1 MNARIL
7 AVIIFFILLGI
18 IAYILF
24 TKNESGRK
32 KASSIIAVF
41 SVMAM
46 LLTIIFPEK
55 TAEYIDPN
63 VEQYK
68 SENYSLKAKNEELQS
83 QMDELSEENDKLQKE
98 NENLKIQ
105 TEPTEE
111 AKSTEGVPFESVLN
125 VLYDGDNYKRYD
137 GENKFSV
144 GGKEY
149 RYGFTVG
156 CDRGIANFGPGYASF
171 NLDGKYSKMSFDVG
185 KVDGYKASATVIVTS
200 QSGINESYP
209 VSADSIS
216 EPIEIDLEYT
226 KDLKI
231 TVDSDRT
238 VEYGFYNVYLYE

>member
-1 MNARIL
+1 MN
-7 AVIIFFILLGI
+7 
-18 IAYILF
+18 
-24 TKNESGRK
+24 K
-32 KASSIIAVF
+32 
-41 SVMAM
+41 
-46 LLTIIFPEK
+46 TIIGGIC
-55 TAEYIDPN
+55 TIVAAIAGN
-63 VEQYK
+63 VLGQNMVEQEINNQISQNIDVDVEGMGYEK
-68 SENYSLKAKNEELQS
+68 SVDYLLDRI
-83 QMDELSEENDKLQKE
+83 DELEEDLKNMEKENDELNNLLEQEQKNISTPSE
-98 NENLKIQ
+98 SKVNENGTSFQNIL
-105 TEPTEE
+105 E
-111 AKSTEGVPFESVLN
+111 

-137 GENKFSV
+137 GDNKFSV

-216 EPIEIDLEYT
+216 QPIEIDVKNTE
-226 KDLKI
+226 DLKI

-238 VEYGFYNVYLYE
+238 VEYGFFNIYLYE

>member
-1 MNARIL
+1 MKSKMN
-7 AVIIFFILLGI
+7 
-18 IAYILF
+18 
-24 TKNESGRK
+24 K
-32 KASSIIAVF
+32 
-41 SVMAM
+41 
-46 LLTIIFPEK
+46 TIIGGIC
-55 TAEYIDPN
+55 TIVAAIAGN
-63 VEQYK
+63 VLGQNMVEQEINNQISQNIDVDVEGMGYEK
-68 SENYSLKAKNEELQS
+68 SVDYLLDRI
-83 QMDELSEENDKLQKE
+83 DELEEDLKNMEKENDELNNLLEQEQKNISTPSE
-98 NENLKIQ
+98 SKVNENGTSFQNIL
-105 TEPTEE
+105 E
-111 AKSTEGVPFESVLN
+111 

-137 GENKFSV
+137 GDNKFSV

-216 EPIEIDLEYT
+216 QPIEIDVKNTE
-226 KDLKI
+226 DLKI

-238 VEYGFYNVYLYE
+238 VEYGFFNIYLYE